1 VWRRRFFGRC
11 FASATSKAMVAGRRL
26 GWKKLTLT
34 QTASID
40 KVKTGRVSA
49 MKQPTTQL
57 NVPPQPQGLSNSSI
71 DTATLE
77 LLAAWKS
84 EDATTDPEKLREA
97 DKEVATFKKAMN
109 ENRAASGARL
119 LFP

>member
-1 VWRRRFFGRC
+1 MLIAIPRNPH
-11 FASATSKAMVAGRRL
+11 KAMVAGQRL

-84 EDATTDPEKLREA
+84 EDARRTRKNSAKPTRK
-97 DKEVATFKKAMN
+97 
-109 ENRAASGARL
+109 
-119 LFP
+119 